1 MGAWKGAIV
10 TSEEPT
16 MNTTEEPTMTAA
28 KTAKIVFDN
37 LSEKLV
43 RIELALAEISMN
55 KRVAW
60 VVAINGEV
68 GVIYKGGLPSAAGDS
83 TQATAFKVKADAIA
97 HAERTGN
104 GNEHDTFQVIE
115 RSKFLANRAASIRD
129 TLDELKAKFACQ

>member
-1 MGAWKGAIV
+1 
-10 TSEEPT
+10 

-43 RIELALAEISMN
+43 RIELTLTEISMN

-68 GVIYKGGLPSAAGDS
+68 GVIYKGGRGGLPSAAGDS

>member
-1 MGAWKGAIV
+1 
-10 TSEEPT
+10 

-43 RIELALAEISMN
+43 RIELTLTEISMN

-68 GVIYKGGLPSAAGDS
+68 GVIYKGGRGGLPSAAGDS

-129 TLDELKAKFACQ
+129 TLDELRARFACQ